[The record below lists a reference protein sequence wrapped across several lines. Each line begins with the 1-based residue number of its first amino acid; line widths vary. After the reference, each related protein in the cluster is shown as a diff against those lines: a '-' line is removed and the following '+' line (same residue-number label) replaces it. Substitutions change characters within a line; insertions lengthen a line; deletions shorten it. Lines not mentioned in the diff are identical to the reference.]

1 MVFTSCLKDKPS
13 LKDGSYDL
21 QLFIKYEDNL
31 LIDMPVTIST
41 PDYNIT
47 EMTTLTDSTGM
58 ANFENIPYADYNV
71 NFSGR
76 IGIPSGLKPG
86 ELDTIL
92 VTGADFVE
100 SRGEQLVVDTL
111 YGIASGSQ
119 PGIKINELYT
129 AGPVNNFYYFYDAF
143 FEFYNSSDDTL
154 YLDGIIICRMGKFL
168 ENVTSIFQFPGE
180 PMGTTKDYPIGPGEF
195 KVAALDAINHR
206 DLIFGGEASIDL
218 SNADFEFRNKNDYG
232 DSDNPDVPNIKNL
245 EVGNNVD
252 FYVGVTGD
260 VVLIADGSDVD
271 YLDGIEMS
279 SVIDAVEYS
288 SKASHEKEIESELD
302 RGFGGVGQSKYNGTS
317 LERITKGFDT
327 NNSTLDLKIIDAP
340 TPGYQ
345 HE

>member
-129 AGPVNNFYYFYDAF
+129 AGPVNNFYYFLF
-143 FEFYNSSDDTL
+143 N
-154 YLDGIIICRMGKFL
+154 
-168 ENVTSIFQFPGE
+168 
-180 PMGTTKDYPIGPGEF
+180 
-195 KVAALDAINHR
+195 
-206 DLIFGGEASIDL
+206 
-218 SNADFEFRNKNDYG
+218 
-232 DSDNPDVPNIKNL
+232 
-245 EVGNNVD
+245 
-252 FYVGVTGD
+252 
-260 VVLIADGSDVD
+260 
-271 YLDGIEMS
+271 
-279 SVIDAVEYS
+279 
-288 SKASHEKEIESELD
+288 
-302 RGFGGVGQSKYNGTS
+302 
-317 LERITKGFDT
+317 
-327 NNSTLDLKIIDAP
+327 
-340 TPGYQ
+340 
-345 HE
+345 